1 MMCVRSLDQSVSS
14 KPESHRVQQN
24 LGAISSKCS
33 GTYEN
38 WELPAFGGNVQLH
51 NSFNICLHTQLYL
64 LVNCITV

>member
-1 MMCVRSLDQSVSS
+1 MCVRSLDQSLSS

-38 WELPAFGGNVQLH
+38 WELPAFGGKCTTPQQ
-51 NSFNICLHTQLYL
+51 F
-64 LVNCITV
+64 